1 MSNGVNAPFSA
12 SAGMFGGGAPSGDIN
27 TARSSA
33 SGTPSA
39 GAGTNAAATQAA
51 QLSLLLNEQFLLV
64 SAINDRQ
71 HTIVTVQ
78 EQLQQSLAK
87 LMQDLTQE
95 SNAIH
100 FRAQIDHVPVQTDL
114 LFALQQRF
122 QSAEERLRYESAQF
136 TQIQGAHIAQ
146 LEAKIDPVIRDIVL
160 RSGPAFALNFI
171 SQQLQ
176 DLSKQI
182 AGDANSQQV
191 GSPVSAQA
199 TQEPASTLA
208 SASRDVARATPLSM
222 ATDETASESAVAK
235 PTSNALS
242 SSAATVE
249 LARQSSEALQA
260 ADSVSEAQVKM
271 SSMGISGNTNAN
283 ADSSTVTKNNSAK
296 NAGASKQSADKPSA
310 TKAAAAPSAKASA
323 AKAKPTAQTA
333 SSKGA
338 AIATATAAASVTATA
353 TTTPPTAAKPSK
365 GEPKASSTLPSVT
378 LTAQAT
384 PAPWSTSTSTKAKQP
399 KKSLLQI
406 QQEEEEA
413 MKKRQLADEQNRA
426 QNVIS
431 RGFAGSYADRLG
443 GISGGA
449 VAPPRSLASIMEE
462 QSKETAK
469 ANTAST
475 FTASV
480 VANSRTDT
488 PRTLSLA
495 DAVPPVSASQPLR
508 SAVPSL
514 PPQTSAWGTTTG
526 STGNSAAAAFASS
539 VAAATAASNAASKQQ
554 ALKPAAKE
562 PVSVSITSTTNI
574 AVMPSMEFLEW
585 CYSRLGSLQGIDINK
600 FIEVLLT
607 FPTQPAETTL
617 EIIAEQIYAYSSI
630 LNGRAFAEDFVKRR
644 RRDFGAVR
652 NGSLKSAPVNWMQ
665 VLGSS
670 AAKSTTS
677 DASTAT
683 SGIGSGFARI
693 ANTGSS
699 GSRGSSTDS
708 SFQVVSKKG
717 RK

>member
-1 MSNGVNAPFSA
+1 
-12 SAGMFGGGAPSGDIN
+12 
-27 TARSSA
+27 
-33 SGTPSA
+33 
-39 GAGTNAAATQAA
+39 
-51 QLSLLLNEQFLLV
+51 
-64 SAINDRQ
+64 
-71 HTIVTVQ
+71 
-78 EQLQQSLAK
+78 
-87 LMQDLTQE
+87 
-95 SNAIH
+95 
-100 FRAQIDHVPVQTDL
+100 
-114 LFALQQRF
+114 
-122 QSAEERLRYESAQF
+122 
-136 TQIQGAHIAQ
+136 
-146 LEAKIDPVIRDIVL
+146 
-160 RSGPAFALNFI
+160 
-171 SQQLQ
+171 
-176 DLSKQI
+176 
-182 AGDANSQQV
+182 
-191 GSPVSAQA
+191 
-199 TQEPASTLA
+199 
-208 SASRDVARATPLSM
+208 
-222 ATDETASESAVAK
+222 
-235 PTSNALS
+235 
-242 SSAATVE
+242 
-249 LARQSSEALQA
+249 
-260 ADSVSEAQVKM
+260 
-271 SSMGISGNTNAN
+271 MGISGNTNAN
-283 ADSSTVTKNNSAK
+283 ADSSTVTRTTAPRTQARRSSRRQTV
-296 NAGASKQSADKPSA
+296 GHQGCSCTEREGQRCQSKA
-310 TKAAAAPSAKASA
+310 
-323 AKAKPTAQTA
+323 TAQTA

-365 GEPKASSTLPSVT
+365 GEPKASSTLPS
-378 LTAQAT
+378 
-384 PAPWSTSTSTKAKQP
+384 
-399 KKSLLQI
+399 I

-443 GISGGA
+443 GSSGGA

-480 VANSRTDT
+480 PHRYPAH
-488 PRTLSLA
+488 PEPG

-514 PPQTSAWGTTTG
+514 SPQTSAWGTTTG
-526 STGNSAAAAFASS
+526 STSNSAAAAFASS

-554 ALKPAAKE
+554 APKPAAKE

-630 LNGRAFAEDFVKRR
+630 LNGRAFAETL
-644 RRDFGAVR
+644 DFGAVR

-677 DASTAT
+677 DASTAA